1 MEPKSNPSENE
12 IKDAATA
19 LMMGKLVAFPT
30 ETVYGLGA
38 DATNERA
45 INRIFSVKNR
55 PPTHPLIVHISS
67 MNYLDKWAINIPGY
81 AMKLARE
88 FWPGPMTLI
97 LKRSNL
103 AKNFITGGQDCVGIR
118 VPANHMAL
126 KLLHHFE
133 QLGGEGVAA
142 PSANRFGA
150 VSPTTA
156 ESVSHALKSY
166 LAVDDLILDGGHSE
180 IGIESTII
188 ECLNES
194 PNILRPGFI
203 SKEMV
208 EGICN
213 VRNLKL
219 DESSVRAPGLMLSHY
234 APLAEVVLDT
244 STSTGDGFLAMSE
257 IETPSGAIR
266 LGSPSTIE
274 QYAKILYSALRMAD
288 KKKLNRIVVI
298 QPLGSGLA
306 LAIRDRLSKA
316 AAR

>member
-1 MEPKSNPSENE
+1 MESKVNTTESE
-12 IKDAATA
+12 IKEAANA
-19 LMMGKLVAFPT
+19 LKMGKLVAFPT

-38 DATNERA
+38 DATNEGA
-45 INRIFSVKNR
+45 VNRIFSVKNR
-55 PPTHPLIVHISS
+55 PTNHPLIVHISS

-81 AMKLARE
+81 AIKLARE

-118 VPANHMAL
+118 VPANRIAL

-133 QLGGEGVAA
+133 QLGGKGVAA

-166 LAVDDLILDGGHSE
+166 LALDDLILDGGHSE

-208 EGICN
+208 EGICE
-213 VRNLKL
+213 VRNSKL
-219 DESSVRAPGLMLSHY
+219 DESPVIVPGLMLSHY
-234 APLAEVVLDT
+234 APLAEVVLDA

-257 IETPSGAIR
+257 IKTPSGAIR
-266 LGSPSTIE
+266 LGSPTTIE

-288 KKKLNRIVVI
+288 KKRLNRIVVI

>member
-1 MEPKSNPSENE
+1 MESKVNTTESE
-12 IKDAATA
+12 IKEAANA
-19 LMMGKLVAFPT
+19 LKIGKLVAFPT

-38 DATNERA
+38 DATNEGA
-45 INRIFSVKNR
+45 VNRIFSVKNR
-55 PPTHPLIVHISS
+55 PTNHPLIVHISS
-67 MNYLDKWAINIPGY
+67 MNYLDKWAIDIPGY
-81 AMKLARE
+81 AIKLARE

-118 VPANHMAL
+118 VPANRIAL

-166 LAVDDLILDGGHSE
+166 LALDDLILDGGHSE

-188 ECLNES
+188 ECLNDS

-208 EGICN
+208 EGICE
-213 VRNLKL
+213 VRNSKL
-219 DESSVRAPGLMLSHY
+219 DESPVRVPGLMLSHY

-266 LGSPSTIE
+266 LGSPTTIE

-288 KKKLNRIVVI
+288 KKRLNRIVVI
-298 QPLGSGLA
+298 QPLGTGLA

>member
-1 MEPKSNPSENE
+1 MDLKANPSENE
-12 IKDAATA
+12 IKYAAIA
-19 LMMGKLVAFPT
+19 LKEGKLVAFPT

-45 INRIFSVKNR
+45 VHRIFSVKNR
-55 PPTHPLIVHISS
+55 PTNHPLIVHISS
-67 MNYLDKWAINIPGY
+67 MNYLDKWAIDIPGY

-103 AKNFITGGQDCVGIR
+103 AKNFITGGQNCVGIR
-118 VPANHMAL
+118 VPANLIAL
-126 KLLHHFE
+126 KLLAHFE

-156 ESVSHALKSY
+156 ESVSHELKSY
-166 LAVDDLILDGGHSE
+166 LSLDDLILDGGHSE

-188 ECLNES
+188 ECLSES

-203 SKEMV
+203 SKETV
-208 EGICN
+208 ESVSG
-213 VRNLKL
+213 VMHLRST
-219 DESSVRAPGLMLSHY
+219 ESSVKVPGLMFSHY
-234 APLAEVVLDT
+234 APLAKVILD
-244 STSTGDGFLAMSE
+244 SNASPGDGFLAMLD
-257 IETPSGAIR
+257 IDTPLGAIR
-266 LGSPSTIE
+266 LGSPATIE
-274 QYAKILYSALRMAD
+274 HYAKILYSALRMAD
-288 KKKLNRIVVI
+288 KKRLSRVVVI
-298 QPLGSGLA
+298 QPSGPGLA